1 MSNDPACCAL
11 QRTSRTCWVVS
22 LIHISDI
29 SAQVEYPPEA
39 KYVVNHHQGM
49 RRIVGPD
56 LRSAIAM
63 LEVNQL
69 TTYVLKSPTC

>member
-1 MSNDPACCAL
+1 MLRLAA
-11 QRTSRTCWVVS
+11 TSRTCWVVS

-29 SAQVEYPPEA
+29 SAQAEYPPEA
-39 KYVVNHHQGM
+39 KDVVDHHQRM
-49 RRIVGPD
+49 LRIVGPD

-63 LEVNQL
+63 LEVNPL